1 MTFQYLFGEA
11 DTYIQAALLLA
22 GLVFAVLGTVSSDAE
37 KGRKKLGISLI
48 IVIVFL
54 MFMWFEIFAYGIGQ
68 G

>member
-1 MTFQYLFGEA
+1 MTFQYLFGGA

-22 GLVFAVLGTVSSDAE
+22 GLVFAVMGTVTPDVA
-37 KGRKKLGISLI
+37 KGKRRLGISLI

-54 MFMWFEIFAYGIGQ
+54 MFMWFEVFAYGIGQ

>member
-1 MTFQYLFGEA
+1 MTFQYLFGGA

-22 GLVFAVLGTVSSDAE
+22 GLVFAVMGTVTPDAA
-37 KGRKKLGISLI
+37 KGKRRLGISLI